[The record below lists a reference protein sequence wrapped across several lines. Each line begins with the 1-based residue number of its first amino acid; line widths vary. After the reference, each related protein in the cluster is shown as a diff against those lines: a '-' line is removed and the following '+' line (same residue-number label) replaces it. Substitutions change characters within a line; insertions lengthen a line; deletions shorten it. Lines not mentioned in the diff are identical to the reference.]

1 MMSYHSFFVKYF
13 VYFSKDVIMILGD
26 SMKRVS
32 ILSLHLGYGG
42 IEKSVA
48 ALANMLCDKYDVEI
62 ACSYKLFEKSVFPVD
77 KRVKIKYLTDV
88 KPNREAFKKAVRKK
102 NIFKIF
108 KEGLYAIKVLMK
120 RRSSMIKFIKNC
132 DSEVVIATRDIFD
145 EWLGDYGKEGVLK
158 IGWEHN
164 HYHGDFKY
172 ASNIT
177 RSNKKLDYLVLVSNS
192 LKEFYSKELI
202 DAKCE
207 CVYIPNVIEGI
218 PEKLAPLTK
227 KRLIS
232 VGRLSPEKGFM
243 DLLKIYTLLHKEY
256 PDWKLDII
264 GDGVEKKKLEKFI
277 KDHELDDFVTLHGF
291 RDKDYIDKLLQD
303 SSIYLLTS
311 YTESFGIVLIEAMS
325 HGGPCIAFDSAEGA
339 RELIQSGKNGYLI
352 KNRSYAAFIKKVSDL
367 IENKE
372 ERKRIGKVSKEG
384 VKQYTCEVVS
394 KQWIELIEE
403 S

>member
-1 MMSYHSFFVKYF
+1 
-13 VYFSKDVIMILGD
+13 
-26 SMKRVS
+26 MKKVS

-48 ALANMLCDKYDVEI
+48 ALANMLCDKYEVEI
-62 ACSYKLFEKSVFPVD
+62 ACSYKLFENSVFPVND
-77 KRVKIKYLTDV
+77 KVTIKYLTDV
-88 KPNREAFKKAVRKK
+88 KPNRKEFKSAIRSK

-108 KEGLYAIKVLMK
+108 KEGLYAIKTLLK
-120 RRSSMIKFIKNC
+120 RRSTMVKYIKNC
-132 DSEVVIATRDIFD
+132 DSDVIIATRDIFD
-145 EWLGDYGKEGVLK
+145 EWLGDYGKEETLK

-164 HYHGDFKY
+164 HYHNDFKY

-177 RSNKKLDYLVLVSNS
+177 RANRKLDYLVLVSNS
-192 LKEFYSKELI
+192 LREFYSKELI
-202 DAKCE
+202 NSKCE
-207 CVYIPNVIEGI
+207 CVYIPNVIESV
-218 PEKLAPLTK
+218 PDKSSSLNN
-227 KRLIS
+227 KRLVS

-243 DLLKIYTLLHKEY
+243 DLLKIYTLLHKDY
-256 PDWKLDII
+256 PDWKLDIV
-264 GDGVEKKKLEKFI
+264 GDGVEKERLEKFI
-277 KDHELDDFVTLHGF
+277 DEHELQDFVTLHGF
-291 RDKDYIDKLLQD
+291 RDKDYIDNLLHD

-325 HGGPCIAFDSAEGA
+325 HGVPCIAFDSAEGA

-352 KNRSYAAFIKKVSDL
+352 KNRSYTAFIKKVSDL
-367 IENKE
+367 IDNKE

-394 KQWIELIEE
+394 KQWIDLIEE

>member
-1 MMSYHSFFVKYF
+1 
-13 VYFSKDVIMILGD
+13 
-26 SMKRVS
+26 MKKVS

-48 ALANMLCDKYDVEI
+48 ALANMLCDKYEVEI
-62 ACSYKLFEKSVFPVD
+62 ACSYKLFENSVFPVND
-77 KRVKIKYLTDV
+77 KVIIKYLTDV
-88 KPNREAFKKAVRKK
+88 KPNRKEFKSAIRSK

-108 KEGLYAIKVLMK
+108 KEGLYAIKTLLK
-120 RRSSMIKFIKNC
+120 RRSTMVKYIKNC
-132 DSEVVIATRDIFD
+132 DSDVIIATRDIFD
-145 EWLGDYGKEGVLK
+145 EWLGDYGKEETLK

-164 HYHGDFKY
+164 HYHNDFKY

-177 RSNKKLDYLVLVSNS
+177 RANRKLDYLVLVSNS
-192 LKEFYSKELI
+192 LREFYSKELI
-202 DAKCE
+202 NNKCE
-207 CVYIPNVIEGI
+207 CVYIPNVIESV
-218 PEKLAPLTK
+218 PEKLAPLNN
-227 KRLIS
+227 KRLVS

-243 DLLKIYTLLHKEY
+243 DLLKIYTLLHKDY
-256 PDWKLDII
+256 PDWKLDIV
-264 GDGVEKKKLEKFI
+264 GDGVEKERLEKFI
-277 KDHELDDFVTLHGF
+277 EEHELQDFDTLHGF
-291 RDKDYIDKLLQD
+291 RDKDYIDNLLHD

-325 HGGPCIAFDSAEGA
+325 HGVPCIAFDSAEGA

-352 KNRSYAAFIKKVSDL
+352 KNRSYTAFIKKVSDL
-367 IENKE
+367 IDNKE

-394 KQWIELIEE
+394 KQWIDLIEE